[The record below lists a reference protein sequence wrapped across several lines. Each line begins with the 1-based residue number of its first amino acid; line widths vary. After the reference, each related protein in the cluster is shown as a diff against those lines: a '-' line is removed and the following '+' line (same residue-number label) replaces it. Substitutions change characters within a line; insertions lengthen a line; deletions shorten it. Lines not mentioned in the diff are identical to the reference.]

1 METPET
7 TVVIETPKES
17 RLKFKL
23 DKAAGLYKVDR
34 ILPKGQRFPFNFG
47 FIPRTQAADRDPIDV
62 LLILDE
68 ILFPGCCL
76 DFRLL
81 GGVCAE
87 QSEKWQNLSQRSNS
101 GRFDQGS

>member
-23 DKAAGLYKVDR
+23 DKAAGLYKVDC

-47 FIPRTQAADRDPIDV
+47 FIPRTQAADGDPIDV

-68 ILFPGCCL
+68 ILSRML
-76 DFRLL
+76 SRLPAARSGL
-81 GGVCAE
+81 CRAIR
-87 QSEKWQNLSQRSNS
+87 KRQNLSQRSNS